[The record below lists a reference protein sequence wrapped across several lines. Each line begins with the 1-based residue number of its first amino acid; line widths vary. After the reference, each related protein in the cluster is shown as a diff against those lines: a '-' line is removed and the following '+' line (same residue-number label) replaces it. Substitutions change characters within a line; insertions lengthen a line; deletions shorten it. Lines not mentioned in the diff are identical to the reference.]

1 MDIPASSGAQQELCW
16 VGLQTQQAVS
26 PCRHIEQTC
35 TPASSAHDPHHSLSH
50 TYTCA
55 MMGVATGAAQQTAR
69 VKKKTNKLRT
79 KQDRGLLLPLLHC
92 HSGSA
97 NTACKAARTDKL
109 QGQPRKPPQLQGSSR
124 YVAKRA
130 CYRVLPAARVPLV
143 SISMVDKSSTTP
155 CDCRYSI
162 ASCCWSVSKPSC
174 CAAHDSGT
182 RQGWYAVNM
191 ADTPAATATAGGARQ
206 S

>member
-1 MDIPASSGAQQELCW
+1 MHACKLCPRPTPLSFTHIHLCDDGGCNWCSPADS
-16 VGLQTQQAVS
+16 T
-26 PCRHIEQTC
+26 
-35 TPASSAHDPHHSLSH
+35 SH
-50 TYTCA
+50 
-55 MMGVATGAAQQTAR
+55 
-69 VKKKTNKLRT
+69 KLRT

-97 NTACKAARTDKL
+97 HTACKAARTDKL